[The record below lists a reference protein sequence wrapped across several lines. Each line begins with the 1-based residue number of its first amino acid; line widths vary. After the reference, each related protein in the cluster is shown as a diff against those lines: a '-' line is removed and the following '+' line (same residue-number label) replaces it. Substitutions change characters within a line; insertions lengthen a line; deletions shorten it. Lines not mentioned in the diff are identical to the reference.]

1 MIASNQR
8 SDPAIGATVLHGYVV
23 TAHMRSEVRGECYR
37 GRSLRDGEG
46 DVVLRFMPRSV
57 FAPGP
62 RSSWSPLWAYAERLQ
77 RLDHPNLERVLECG
91 MTLIGEEE
99 RFCVVSDAVDGDS
112 LLSHIR
118 AHGSLDVAEALTIGR
133 QIAQGMATL
142 HRLGVVHG
150 DLRVT
155 NIALARS
162 ASNDGADARPV
173 VCELGLTSLA
183 LQAEGAPTSLR
194 AMMISPESI
203 APEQIRGELATASTD
218 IYAFGTILYRMLTG
232 VAAFQGDNTSQ
243 TLRAHLTRTPAP
255 LRDRVPDAPDSI
267 DALVRG
273 CLVRRPEG
281 RYPSFDAMLAQLH
294 ECEAKVL
301 SIASTRS
308 PSWVTPRVTPGASPV
323 PAKSPDL
330 GPSSP
335 PVPNKPAILAAEAPA
350 NDTEPRMSAPEPL
363 DDEASPADAPDSPA
377 AEESPAPPD
386 SPAPQSP
393 LPLRSYAPTLR
404 ISHERVG
411 PSTRAWL
418 RAAAVLTVIFG
429 VALGYAVSSEHAPA
443 RTEAPTAAA
452 TIRFEVRSSARAAST
467 TIRGRTYPVPIEIEL
482 SRGSA
487 PEVVEVSA
495 PGHVTRSVSLYLDRT
510 MRVELD
516 LDPLPAPS
524 GTSPAR

>member
-1 MIASNQR
+1 MTASNQR
-8 SDPAIGATVLHGYVV
+8 SDPTLGATVLHGYVV

-91 MTLIGEEE
+91 MTLIGDEE
-99 RFCVVSDAVDGDS
+99 RFCVVSDAVDGES

-118 AHGSLDVAEALTIGR
+118 ARGSLDVAEALTLGR
-133 QIAQGMATL
+133 QIAQGMAAL

-155 NIALARS
+155 NIALAKS

-203 APEQIRGELATASTD
+203 APEQIRGELATTSTD

-267 DALVRG
+267 EALVRG
-273 CLVRRPEG
+273 CLVRRPDG

-308 PSWVTPRVTPGASPV
+308 PSWVTPRVTPGASPI
-323 PAKSPDL
+323 PAKASDL
-330 GPSSP
+330 GTSSP
-335 PVPNKPAILAAEAPA
+335 PVSHKPAILAAEAPA
-350 NDTEPRMSAPEPL
+350 NDTEPRISAPEPL
-363 DDEASPADAPDSPA
+363 EDEPSQPAH
-377 AEESPAPPD
+377 ESPSAGD
-386 SPAPQSP
+386 SASARASATPQSP
-393 LPLRSYAPTLR
+393 PPRRSFAPTLR
-404 ISHERVG
+404 ISHEKVG
-411 PSTRAWL
+411 ASTRVWL
-418 RAAAVLTVIFG
+418 RAAAVLTVLFG
-429 VALGYAVSSEHAPA
+429 AALGYAVSSEHAPA
-443 RTEAPTAAA
+443 RSENVAAAA
-452 TIRFEVRSSARAAST
+452 TIRFEVRSSARGASA
-467 TIRGRTYPVPIEIEL
+467 TIRGRTYPVPIEVEL

-487 PEVVEVSA
+487 PEIVEVSA
-495 PGHVTRSVSLYLDRT
+495 PGHLPRSVSLYLDRT

-516 LDPLPAPS
+516 LDPLPAASSAAPS
-524 GTSPAR
+524 H

>member
-1 MIASNQR
+1 MIASNPR
-8 SDPAIGATVLHGYVV
+8 TDPTLGATVLHGYVV
-23 TAHMRSEVRGECYR
+23 TAHLRSEVRGECYR

-57 FAPGP
+57 FTPGP

-91 MTLIGEEE
+91 MTLVGDDE
-99 RFCVVSDAVDGDS
+99 RFCVVSEAIDGET

-118 AHGSLDVAEALTIGR
+118 TRGRLDVAEALTVGR
-133 QIAQGMATL
+133 QIAQGMSTL

-155 NIALARS
+155 NIALVRS

-203 APEQIRGELATASTD
+203 APEQIRGELATTATD
-218 IYAFGTILYRMLTG
+218 VYAFGTILYRMITG
-232 VAAFQGDNTSQ
+232 VAPFQGDNTSQ
-243 TLRAHLTRTPAP
+243 TLRAHLTRAP
-255 LRDRVPDAPDSI
+255 SPLKDRVPDAPDSV
-267 DALVRG
+267 DALIRG

-281 RYPSFDAMLAQLH
+281 RFPSFDALLAQLH

-308 PSWVTPRVTPGASPV
+308 PSWVSPRASPGASAI
-323 PAKSPDL
+323 PARATDA

-335 PVPNKPAILAAEAPA
+335 PVAKKPSILVAEAPA

-363 DDEASPADAPDSPA
+363 EDPSTPA
-377 AEESPAPPD
+377 APEPPAEVEAPAPAVLEV
-386 SPAPQSP
+386 SSLPAEPR
-393 LPLRSYAPTLR
+393 RSYAPTLR
-404 ISHERVG
+404 ISHERAH
-411 PSTRAWL
+411 PATRAWL
-418 RAAAVLTVIFG
+418 RLAAVITVVFG
-429 VALGYAVSSEHAPA
+429 AALGYAVSSERAQAPI
-443 RTEAPTAAA
+443 EAPTAA
-452 TIRFEVRSSARAAST
+452 TVRFEVRSTAHRAMT
-467 TIRGRTYPVPIEIEL
+467 VIRGRTYPVPIEIEL

-487 PEVVEVSA
+487 TETIEVSV
-495 PGHVTRSVSLYLDRT
+495 PGHLTRRVSLFLDRT

-516 LDPLPAPS
+516 LDPITPTS
-524 GTSPAR
+524 GISPAR